1 MFINYVYII
10 KSCPLKLSE
19 LTFEVEFHPETK
31 TDDVDDCC
39 FVNKPIYLF
48 ILFIYNLYLTR

>member
-48 ILFIYNLYLTR
+48 YLFITSI